1 MRDDPRVVAAVAAS
15 EESGR
20 LTAAICAA
28 PLVLKAAGLAEG
40 RTLTGHPSVHDELQ
54 AAGATLGATRVVR
67 DGHLLTSQG
76 PGTAM
81 EFALAIVVE
90 LKGQAAADSI
100 SAAMCFAQ

>member
-54 AAGATLGATRVVR
+54 AA
-67 DGHLLTSQG
+67 
-76 PGTAM
+76 
-81 EFALAIVVE
+81 
-90 LKGQAAADSI
+90 ADSI